1 MWFRF
6 RDFHIFNFF
15 LSRSKEIKYPSNDI
29 NFVNEKKKNK
39 ETKLYALK
47 RNENIKKIVN
57 NFNITINSQ
66 ESLKRKKKR
75 YEKKCQQWKQ
85 TAP

>member
-1 MWFRF
+1 M
-6 RDFHIFNFF
+6 
-15 LSRSKEIKYPSNDI
+15 K
-29 NFVNEKKKNK
+29 KKKNK
-39 ETKLYALK
+39 ETKLYAIK

-66 ESLKRKKKR
+66 KSLKRKNKR